1 MAMGASRADIVRMV
15 LSQGVALAA
24 LGLAIGIA
32 GALAGA
38 RLLETMVF
46 GVTTQDATTYAVVAA
61 LVALT
66 AVAANSAPAWRAGR
80 VDPMV
85 ALREE

>member
-1 MAMGASRADIVRMV
+1 MAMGASRSDIIRMV
-15 LSQGVALAA
+15 LSQGVALAT
-24 LGLAIGIA
+24 LGLAVGIA
-32 GALAGA
+32 AALAGA

-46 GVTTQDATTYAVVAA
+46 GMTTRDATTYAVVAA
-61 LVALT
+61 LIALT
-66 AVAANSAPAWRAGR
+66 AVAANLVPAWRAGR